1 MKFYILIAAL
11 FVAIAGLIS
20 YCYDHFS
27 VRRVARRERK
37 KLLAELAA
45 LPPVAADFSTPE
57 GAVLCLEETYRRRD
71 IEAAVACRDFVTE
84 ARVWLQE
91 RGHLNQQTREEMLG
105 PTIKAMEKSF
115 RDALAKGP
123 TVDWAAAKSYFTK
136 RAPYGENLVI
146 VSKVTQEADGSLFS
160 QRILLTETADGWRI
174 VKLLS

>member
-1 MKFYILIAAL
+1 MKFYILMAAL
-11 FVAIAGLIS
+11 VVATAVLIS
-20 YCYDHFS
+20 DCYDHFS

-71 IEAAVACRDFVTE
+71 LEAAVACRDFVSE
-84 ARVWLQE
+84 AKLWLQE
-91 RGHLNQQTREEMLG
+91 RGHLSQQQKEEML
-105 PTIKAMEKSF
+105 PQTVKAMEKSF
-115 RDALAKGP
+115 RDLLAKGP
-123 TVDWAAAKSYFTK
+123 TIDWARAKSYFLP
-136 RAPYGENLVI
+136 REPYGEGLVI

-160 QRILLTETADGWRI
+160 QRILLTETGDGWRI